1 MKTVLTPGKMT
12 IFPQGAIHTMMNRGK
27 LNGINPSPPDACIVL
42 IQSTHAYSPLSP
54 GCSNAQL
61 VSALSD
67 EDSGTSNL
75 LNGLFQLPE
84 DFVAAAFGNTGL
96 NVNKTASALPPIAH
110 NGAAGSLECMQR
122 CGMNV
127 TQYL

>member
-1 MKTVLTPGKMT
+1 MFSHL
-12 IFPQGAIHTMMNRGK
+12 
-27 LNGINPSPPDACIVL
+27 L
-42 IQSTHAYSPLSP
+42 
-54 GCSNAQL
+54 GCENAQL

-75 LNGLFQLPE
+75 LNNLFKLPE
-84 DFVAAAFGNTGL
+84 EYVGAAFGNQGID
-96 NVNKTASALPPIAH
+96 VNKTASSIPAIAY

-122 CGMNV
+122 CRMNV